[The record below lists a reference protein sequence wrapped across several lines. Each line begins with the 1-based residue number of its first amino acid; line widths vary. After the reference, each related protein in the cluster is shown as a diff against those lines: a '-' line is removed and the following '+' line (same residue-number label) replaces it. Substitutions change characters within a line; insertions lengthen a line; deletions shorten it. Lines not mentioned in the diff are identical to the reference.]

1 MTKPRPLRT
10 TDTTLP
16 PPERVRDA
24 ILDLARQGGPILREV
39 ISSTFEGR
47 PITIGKP
54 PLSSEHE
61 RDLAKTIRGMKRA
74 SLSPQQV
81 REFLHLYVRDCPTR
95 PRRVA
100 DSPYEEETW
109 FAQNARLID
118 ACIALYFPDRRRAP
132 KKSGGRRPPPSAK

>member
-16 PPERVRDA
+16 PPEGFRDA

-39 ISSTFEGR
+39 ISSAIDGR

-54 PLSSEHE
+54 PLPPEHE
-61 RDLAKTIRGMKRA
+61 RNLAKTIRGMKRA
-74 SLSPQQV
+74 GFSPQQV
-81 REFLHLYVRDCPTR
+81 PEYLKLYVRDCPTR

-109 FAQNARLID
+109 CAQNARLID
-118 ACIALYFPDRRRAP
+118 ACIATTFRSRASR
-132 KKSGGRRPPPSAK
+132 KKPSQGA